1 MTKSD
6 FLARYT
12 RIENESTW
20 HGAKQYTILGE
31 IALRPTVP
39 PRSRNNYTASGLKT
53 HLTFVAHLSQ
63 KNRRKVAR
71 KAGITPPACLPSML
85 IL

>member
-1 MTKSD
+1 MRTEKH
-6 FLARYT
+6 FLTQSPSR
-12 RIENESTW
+12 
-20 HGAKQYTILGE
+20 GAKQYTILGK

-71 KAGITPPACLPSML
+71 KAGIEGDGR
-85 IL
+85 IVRR

>member
-1 MTKSD
+1 MRTEKH
-6 FLARYT
+6 FLTQSPNNDA
-12 RIENESTW
+12 S
-20 HGAKQYTILGE
+20 QYTILGEIARRE

-63 KNRRKVAR
+63 ENRTKVAR
-71 KAGITPPACLPSML
+71 KARFTPPACLPSML